1 MNGKRSTRNVRYAR
15 GSLMGVSLSYR
26 LLRSKRWRNADG
38 NVIKKVIEVSAAIIK
53 DIPKKDRSLFFD
65 GYISHIVFCVLYNN
79 DSCCRHFQAQ
89 IAEELYCSVR
99 SVQRIQ
105 RKAEKLEI
113 IRTDYNR
120 KKNISKPS

>member
-1 MNGKRSTRNVRYAR
+1 
-15 GSLMGVSLSYR
+15 MGVSLSYR

-38 NVIKKVIEVSAAIIK
+38 NVIKKVIEVSAEILK
-53 DIPKKDRSLFFD
+53 DIPEKERSLFFD

-99 SVQRIQ
+99 SIQ
-105 RKAEKLEI
+105 RVQKKAEKLEI
-113 IRTDYNR
+113 IRTNYNR
-120 KKNISKPS
+120 EKNISKIYIGFPDGR

>member
-1 MNGKRSTRNVRYAR
+1 
-15 GSLMGVSLSYR
+15 MGVSLSYR

-89 IAEELYCSVR
+89 IAESLYCSVR

-120 KKNISKPS
+120 KKNISKIHIGFPDGR